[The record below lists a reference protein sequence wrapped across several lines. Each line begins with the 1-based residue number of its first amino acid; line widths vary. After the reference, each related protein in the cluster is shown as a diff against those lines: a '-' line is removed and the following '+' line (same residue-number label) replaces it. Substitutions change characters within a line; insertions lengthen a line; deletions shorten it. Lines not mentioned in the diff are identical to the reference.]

1 MSQTVGKAVNREP
14 AGTASAAETAAR
26 PVPVRRRAPRVLA
39 GRHHRRP
46 PPSTAGDDHGSAT
59 DAKQESTGK
68 RKTDSGPRR
77 YAGLEA
83 AGIPVPGDSSQR
95 TTAFPVDTHK
105 DGTRTL
111 SENADGITLHNGS
124 GPIDT
129 ALETVDALLDPNGSD
144 DEWRNN
150 VLALLGDDGAGV
162 KPSGLRRA
170 ALVVDPAP
178 LPRRIRTLGPIR

>member
-1 MSQTVGKAVNREP
+1 MNRPEP
-14 AGTASAAETAAR
+14 R
-26 PVPVRRRAPRVLA
+26 PLPKPLRVLCLFVA
-39 GRHHRRP
+39 ALLVCSLGVIVANHQ
-46 PPSTAGDDHGSAT
+46 PSTAGDDHGSAT

-83 AGIPVPGDSSQR
+83 AGIPVPGDWSQR

-144 DEWRNN
+144 DEWRKN
-150 VLALLGDDGAGV
+150 VFALLATTVRGE
-162 KPSGLRRA
+162 PSGLRRA

-178 LPRRIRTLGPIR
+178 LPRRIRMLGPIR